1 VLRDVINR
9 RRLLFMLGGLGGV
22 ALLLRLLTHRAP
34 STTPSDNGPEQASQ
48 ASEEE
53 DDGASVLK
61 LEVASADNQ
70 LAFDPTSL
78 IAFADQQVDLT
89 FHNSSTIFMHNW
101 VLVNG
106 DASVVDQVLQAAIT
120 AGVEHDYLPED
131 RSHILAHTALVSGG
145 ESATITFTTPATA
158 GEYTYLCTFPG
169 HCLAG
174 MKGTLIITA

>member
-1 VLRDVINR
+1 MLRDVINR
-9 RRLLFMLGGLGGV
+9 RRLLLTLGGLGGV
-22 ALLLRLLTHRAP
+22 ALLLRWLTNSAP
-34 STTPSDNGPEQASQ
+34 STTPSDNRPEP
-48 ASEEE
+48 ASETEQDE
-53 DDGASVLK
+53 ASVVQ

-89 FHNSSTIFMHNW
+89 FYNSSTIFMHNW

-106 DASVVDQVLQAAIT
+106 DASVVDQVLQAAIA
-120 AGVEHDYLPED
+120 AGTDRGYLPED
-131 RSHILAHTALVSGG
+131 MSHILAHTPLVAAG

-158 GEYTYLCTFPG
+158 GEYIYLCTFPG

-174 MKGTLIITA
+174 MRGTLIITA